1 MAVTGKSRFALS
13 TVLINIGVAALIAF
27 SILPLIW
34 TAYTSVRPELEIIKF
49 PAGLMFGDLG
59 FDAYREVLRYTDF
72 PLLLGNSVI
81 VSLMTMVMSLT
92 LGTFA
97 GYALSR
103 ANFGGK
109 QGILLFY
116 MLVRVIPGV
125 LLLIPIYILMQK
137 LNLLDT
143 KFGLAL
149 AYTTFTLPAAIWL
162 MKGFFD
168 ALPVDLENAA
178 RIDGCSRM
186 GAMWRIVLPLVRPGM
201 AATGTLVAIE
211 AWNDVLFA
219 LMITSTNEAR
229 TWPVGMKLLIGE
241 FQLPW
246 AQLTATA
253 MMSVI
258 PVLIAFGLAGRKM
271 ALNPGPSQG
280 ISRMPLFVSAK
291 SGTAQYGVRDYLGR
305 LPYHNWMGGFVAP
318 TNDWSKDDSEFAYV
332 VFMHGTNTAG
342 NAAKEVTKYYLQLQ
356 FDLKRDYRTPA
367 LLARGN
373 FFGE

>member
-13 TVLINIGVAALIAF
+13 TVLINVGVASLIAF

-34 TAYTSVRPELEIIKF
+34 TAYTSVRPEIEIIKF
-49 PAGLMFGDLG
+49 PTGLMFGDLG

-229 TWPVGMKLLIGE
+229 TWPVGMKLLIC
-241 FQLPW
+241 
-246 AQLTATA
+246 
-253 MMSVI
+253 
-258 PVLIAFGLAGRKM
+258 
-271 ALNPGPSQG
+271 
-280 ISRMPLFVSAK
+280 
-291 SGTAQYGVRDYLGR
+291 
-305 LPYHNWMGGFVAP
+305 
-318 TNDWSKDDSEFAYV
+318 
-332 VFMHGTNTAG
+332 
-342 NAAKEVTKYYLQLQ
+342 
-356 FDLKRDYRTPA
+356 
-367 LLARGN
+367 
-373 FFGE
+373 

>member
-1 MAVTGKSRFALS
+1 MAVTGKSRFAFS
-13 TVLINIGVAALIAF
+13 TILINVGVAFLIGF
-27 SILPLIW
+27 SLLPLIW
-34 TAYTSVRPELEIIKF
+34 TAYTSVRPELEIIRF
-49 PAGLMFGDLG
+49 PTGLMFGDLG
-59 FDAYREVLRYTDF
+59 FDAYREVWRYTDF
-72 PLLLGNSVI
+72 PHLLGNSVI

-143 KFGLAL
+143 RFGLAL

-201 AATGTLVAIE
+201 PATGTLVAVE

-271 ALNPGPSQG
+271 
-280 ISRMPLFVSAK
+280 
-291 SGTAQYGVRDYLGR
+291 
-305 LPYHNWMGGFVAP
+305 VA
-318 TNDWSKDDSEFAYV
+318 
-332 VFMHGTNTAG
+332 GLTAG
-342 NAAKEVTKYYLQLQ
+342 GIKE
-356 FDLKRDYRTPA
+356 
-367 LLARGN
+367 
-373 FFGE
+373 